1 MTRLSWYSS
10 DDDIKMCIVKGKDE
24 DLCQN
29 YIRVLAIPS
38 QGTLMSCGT
47 NAFRPLC
54 RIYSINGNNYTY
66 ESEKPGQAMCPYD
79 PTHNST
85 AVFVDNELY
94 SGTVA
99 DFSGLDPIIYREHLQ
114 TEQYDSL
121 SLNAPNFVGSFT
133 QADFVYFFFRE
144 TAVEFINCGK
154 SIFSRVARV
163 CKWDK
168 GGPNRLKN
176 RWTSYLKSRLNCSM
190 PGDFPFYF
198 DEIQSTSNLVE
209 GRYGHANSK
218 LIYGVFSTAPNA
230 IAGSAIC
237 AFSLQDISDTFEG
250 NFKEQSGLNSNW
262 LPVNPLNVPDPRP
275 GSCHNDSRMLPD
287 LTLNFKKTHSL
298 MDETVPAFF
307 GSPILTR
314 VSTMYRFT
322 AIAVDPQIKTPGG
335 KTYDVVFVGTDHGKI
350 LKTVNAESADSN
362 KKVTSVVIEEIDALQ
377 TNEPIRTLEIV
388 RTTQYDTPKDGSYDD
403 GKLIIVTD
411 TTVLAIKLHRCSSE
425 KITSCSECVAL
436 QDPYCAWDKIVGK
449 CRSHGAPRWS
459 EENVFY
465 QSVATGDHAACPSG
479 KMAKDANAVE
489 RQGYRDLEYDPQ
501 RPFRDQP
508 ADKIQFNSENYN
520 DKGPQITPDLINA
533 QYTVETLVMAVLA
546 GAIFALL
553 VGFITGYFCGRRCH
567 KDEDDNLPYPDTEYE
582 YFEQRQNVNRIQAE
596 PKLLPQVE
604 EVTYAEPVL
613 LPQPSSQNKM
623 QHSPKNTLRKPMGHH
638 HGVNSE
644 TLFQFQPDSYNN
656 ARDNYRG
663 RDNFGTLRSHQPQ
676 QQQQLQ
682 HHPAATSGSRP
693 GRLVDGSAA
702 AGGDGGILYTSGN
715 NYNNTPSGSSLQQ
728 HYTLCYPNYPA
739 PGTSGFLPS
748 ETPTAVRGNQQHYLN
763 QTSVLPPRSASP
775 LLAANS
781 RSYTAQLVNSTN
793 SSGNDTSKK
802 LNRLSTSSSLSI
814 ITPPTTPKRPA
825 GQHGGRRGRAESSTG
840 STGRLKMALST
851 SLAQNFNQKLANLN
865 DKWHDFSFLL
875 LKSGSS
881 GGAGG
886 SSGGAG
892 PSGTGG
898 SVPFGG
904 RSSNRND
911 SYHSIES
918 AVTCTAADFE
928 AGNFYQ
934 RESETESNQEFRT
947 EGAPA
952 ARHGS
957 KSATNNDHRRQRQRN
972 RLGSSRRN
980 SASGDPKEFDMLVLK
995 TIDTGEDDNESF

>member
-1 MTRLSWYSS
+1 MYYGEGNGGPHFPNLPVAYILNDTIRNDTSKDELVDGLCGDHFHPEGIEFIDYIVAQSWGLWDPTRKGFAAAVGKEKTKEKTECEVKAQQNIVYNLSIYDLSETTRLSWYSS

-38 QGTLMSCGT
+38 QGSLLCCGT

-54 RIYSINGNNYTY
+54 RTYSINGNNYTQ
-66 ESEKPGQAMCPYD
+66 ELEKPGQAMCPYD

-133 QADFVYFFFRE
+133 QSDFVYFFFRE

-275 GSCHNDSRMLPD
+275 GSCHNDSRTLPD

-388 RTTQYDTPKDGSYDD
+388 RTTQYGKD
-403 GKLIIVTD
+403 
-411 TTVLAIKLHRCSSE
+411 
-425 KITSCSECVAL
+425 
-436 QDPYCAWDKIVGK
+436 
-449 CRSHGAPRWS
+449 
-459 EENVFY
+459 
-465 QSVATGDHAACPSG
+465 
-479 KMAKDANAVE
+479 
-489 RQGYRDLEYDPQ
+489 
-501 RPFRDQP
+501 
-508 ADKIQFNSENYN
+508 
-520 DKGPQITPDLINA
+520 
-533 QYTVETLVMAVLA
+533 
-546 GAIFALL
+546 LL
-553 VGFITGYFCGRRCH
+553 FS
-567 KDEDDNLPYPDTEYE
+567 
-582 YFEQRQNVNRIQAE
+582 
-596 PKLLPQVE
+596 LLPKKTNKQ
-604 EVTYAEPVL
+604 
-613 LPQPSSQNKM
+613 SS
-623 QHSPKNTLRKPMGHH
+623 
-638 HGVNSE
+638 
-644 TLFQFQPDSYNN
+644 
-656 ARDNYRG
+656 
-663 RDNFGTLRSHQPQ
+663 
-676 QQQQLQ
+676 
-682 HHPAATSGSRP
+682 
-693 GRLVDGSAA
+693 
-702 AGGDGGILYTSGN
+702 
-715 NYNNTPSGSSLQQ
+715 
-728 HYTLCYPNYPA
+728 
-739 PGTSGFLPS
+739 
-748 ETPTAVRGNQQHYLN
+748 
-763 QTSVLPPRSASP
+763 
-775 LLAANS
+775 
-781 RSYTAQLVNSTN
+781 
-793 SSGNDTSKK
+793 
-802 LNRLSTSSSLSI
+802 
-814 ITPPTTPKRPA
+814 
-825 GQHGGRRGRAESSTG
+825 
-840 STGRLKMALST
+840 
-851 SLAQNFNQKLANLN
+851 
-865 DKWHDFSFLL
+865 
-875 LKSGSS
+875 
-881 GGAGG
+881 
-886 SSGGAG
+886 
-892 PSGTGG
+892 
-898 SVPFGG
+898 
-904 RSSNRND
+904 
-911 SYHSIES
+911 
-918 AVTCTAADFE
+918 
-928 AGNFYQ
+928 
-934 RESETESNQEFRT
+934 
-947 EGAPA
+947 
-952 ARHGS
+952 
-957 KSATNNDHRRQRQRN
+957 
-972 RLGSSRRN
+972 
-980 SASGDPKEFDMLVLK
+980 
-995 TIDTGEDDNESF
+995 

>member
-1 MTRLSWYSS
+1 MSAESIRSSSHGRSDALVSRGGLLLVGYLLAAVFVVGNLCAWQENVRPKLYVTLADKEYLRFQGNESTNDYFKLVLRDPNSNNLLVGARNIVYNLSIYDLVETTRLSWYSS

-29 YIRVLAIPS
+29 YIRVLAIPA
-38 QGTLMSCGT
+38 QGSLLSCGT
-47 NAFRPLC
+47 NAFRPIC
-54 RIYSINGNNYTY
+54 RTYSINGNNYSMET
-66 ESEKPGQAMCPYD
+66 EKPGQAMCPYD

-133 QADFVYFFFRE
+133 QGDFVYFFFRE

-154 SIFSRVARV
+154 AIFSRVARV

-237 AFSLQDISDTFEG
+237 AFSLQEISDTFEG

-262 LPVNPLNVPDPRP
+262 LPVNPLKVPDPRP
-275 GSCHNDSRMLPD
+275 GSCHNDSRTLPD

-335 KTYDVVFVGTDHGKI
+335 KTYDVIFVGTDHGKI

-479 KMAKDANAVE
+479 KMAKDANVVE

-644 TLFQFQPDSYNN
+644 TLFQFQPDNYNN

-663 RDNFGTLRSHQPQ
+663 RDNFGTLRSHQ
-676 QQQQLQ
+676 
-682 HHPAATSGSRP
+682 GDNYR
-693 GRLVDGSAA
+693 R
-702 AGGDGGILYTSGN
+702 GDGFSTTRSVKKVGPDKEKKTN
-715 NYNNTPSGSSLQQ
+715 MF
-728 HYTLCYPNYPA
+728 
-739 PGTSGFLPS
+739 PGP
-748 ETPTAVRGNQQHYLN
+748 
-763 QTSVLPPRSASP
+763 
-775 LLAANS
+775 
-781 RSYTAQLVNSTN
+781 
-793 SSGNDTSKK
+793 
-802 LNRLSTSSSLSI
+802 
-814 ITPPTTPKRPA
+814 
-825 GQHGGRRGRAESSTG
+825 
-840 STGRLKMALST
+840 
-851 SLAQNFNQKLANLN
+851 
-865 DKWHDFSFLL
+865 FLL
-875 LKSGSS
+875 
-881 GGAGG
+881 
-886 SSGGAG
+886 
-892 PSGTGG
+892 
-898 SVPFGG
+898 
-904 RSSNRND
+904 
-911 SYHSIES
+911 
-918 AVTCTAADFE
+918 
-928 AGNFYQ
+928 
-934 RESETESNQEFRT
+934 
-947 EGAPA
+947 
-952 ARHGS
+952 
-957 KSATNNDHRRQRQRN
+957 
-972 RLGSSRRN
+972 
-980 SASGDPKEFDMLVLK
+980 
-995 TIDTGEDDNESF
+995 

>member
-1 MTRLSWYSS
+1 MET
-10 DDDIKMCIVKGKDE
+10 
-24 DLCQN
+24 
-29 YIRVLAIPS
+29 
-38 QGTLMSCGT
+38 
-47 NAFRPLC
+47 
-54 RIYSINGNNYTY
+54 
-66 ESEKPGQAMCPYD
+66 EKPGQAMCPYD

-133 QADFVYFFFRE
+133 QGDFVYFFFRE

-154 SIFSRVARV
+154 
-163 CKWDK
+163 
-168 GGPNRLKN
+168 
-176 RWTSYLKSRLNCSM
+176 
-190 PGDFPFYF
+190 
-198 DEIQSTSNLVE
+198 E
-209 GRYGHANSK
+209 
-218 LIYGVFSTAPNA
+218 
-230 IAGSAIC
+230 
-237 AFSLQDISDTFEG
+237 ISDTFEG

-275 GSCHNDSRMLPD
+275 GSCHNDSRTLPD

-335 KTYDVVFVGTDHGKI
+335 KTYDVIFVGTDHGKI

-388 RTTQYDTPKDGSYDD
+388 RTTQY
-403 GKLIIVTD
+403 
-411 TTVLAIKLHRCSSE
+411 
-425 KITSCSECVAL
+425 
-436 QDPYCAWDKIVGK
+436 
-449 CRSHGAPRWS
+449 
-459 EENVFY
+459 
-465 QSVATGDHAACPSG
+465 
-479 KMAKDANAVE
+479 
-489 RQGYRDLEYDPQ
+489 DLEYDPQ

-644 TLFQFQPDSYNN
+644 TLFQFQPDNYNN

-663 RDNFGTLRSHQPQ
+663 RDNFGTLRSHQQQQQQQQQHQQQQ

-682 HHPAATSGSRP
+682 HHSAATTSKSYP
-693 GRLVDGSAA
+693 ALVVLDSDAA
-702 AGGDGGILYTSGN
+702 AGGDGGILYPSGN
-715 NYNNTPSGSSLQQ
+715 SNFGHAVPHGTTSQQ
-728 HYTLCYPNYPA
+728 HNYTLCYPHYPPPSPSAGA
-739 PGTSGFLPS
+739 PGYTGSSAPNPA
-748 ETPTAVRGNQQHYLN
+748 TVM
-763 QTSVLPPRSASP
+763 VPRSASP
-775 LLAANS
+775 LASSS
-781 RSYTAQLVNSTN
+781 RTHTHTVLLNSTN
-793 SSGNDTSKK
+793 SSGNDTTKK

-814 ITPPTTPKRPA
+814 ITPPTTPKRPGGSHRTAAA
-825 GQHGGRRGRAESSTG
+825 GSGSG
-840 STGRLKMALST
+840 STGRLKMALSA
-851 SLAQNFNQKLANLN
+851 SLAHNFNQKLANLN
-865 DKWHDFSFLL
+865 DKWNDFSFLL
-875 LKSGSS
+875 LQKAG
-881 GGAGG
+881 GGASTGNAT
-886 SSGGAG
+886 GGA
-892 PSGTGG
+892 SGRT
-898 SVPFGG
+898 
-904 RSSNRND
+904 NARND

-928 AGNFYQ
+928 AGNFYH
-934 RESETESNQEFRT
+934 RESESESNHEFRT
-947 EGAPA
+947 THQQQQQQQQQQREPSGGRSMAGP
-952 ARHGS
+952 
-957 KSATNNDHRRQRQRN
+957 SASRSRDQRQRKP
-972 RLGSSRRN
+972 RLRTSRRN

-995 TIDTGEDDNESF
+995 PIDTADDDNESF

>member
-1 MTRLSWYSS
+1 MSAKSKRSFCGTRQWQRLPATIAGQLLVGAFLVMVLVAGSSSGWQENVRPKLYVTLADKEYLRFQGNESTSDYFKLVLRDPNTNNLLVGARNIVYNLSIYDLSETTRLSWYSS
-10 DDDIKMCIVKGKDE
+10 EDDIKMCIVKGKDE
-24 DLCQN
+24 DVCQN
-29 YIRVLAIPS
+29 YIRVLAVPS

-54 RIYSINGNNYTY
+54 RIYSINGNNYSV

-85 AVFVDNELY
+85 AVFVDSELY

-114 TEQYDSL
+114 TEQHDSL

-133 QADFVYFFFRE
+133 QGDFVYFFFRE

-154 SIFSRVARV
+154 AIFSRVARV

-168 GGPNRLKN
+168 GGPSRLKN

-198 DEIQSTSNLVE
+198 DEIQSTSNMVE

-218 LIYGVFSTAPNA
+218 LIYGVFSTSPNA
-230 IAGSAIC
+230 IAGSAVC

-275 GSCHNDSRMLPD
+275 GSCHNDSRTLPD

-322 AIAVDPQIKTPGG
+322 TIAVDPQIKTPGG

-388 RTTQYDTPKDGSYDD
+388 RTMQYDTAKDGSYDD

-436 QDPYCAWDKIVGK
+436 QDPYCAWDKIGGK

-459 EENVFY
+459 EENMFY

-479 KMAKDANAVE
+479 KMAKDANVVE

-663 RDNFGTLRSHQPQ
+663 RDNFGTLRSHQ
-676 QQQQLQ
+676 
-682 HHPAATSGSRP
+682 GDNYR
-693 GRLVDGSAA
+693 R
-702 AGGDGGILYTSGN
+702 GDGFSTTRSVKKVLNS
-715 NYNNTPSGSSLQQ
+715 NTRNRSLGRMKRQPPRHGMVTQHRSDSPHHSSSGSS
-728 HYTLCYPNYPA
+728 PVMSNSSSSPA
-739 PGTSGFLPS
+739 PP
-748 ETPTAVRGNQQHYLN
+748 
-763 QTSVLPPRSASP
+763 
-775 LLAANS
+775 
-781 RSYTAQLVNSTN
+781 
-793 SSGNDTSKK
+793 
-802 LNRLSTSSSLSI
+802 SSSPS
-814 ITPPTTPKRPA
+814 PQESPK
-825 GQHGGRRGRAESSTG
+825 
-840 STGRLKMALST
+840 
-851 SLAQNFNQKLANLN
+851 NC
-865 DKWHDFSFLL
+865 
-875 LKSGSS
+875 
-881 GGAGG
+881 
-886 SSGGAG
+886 
-892 PSGTGG
+892 
-898 SVPFGG
+898 
-904 RSSNRND
+904 
-911 SYHSIES
+911 SYIYR
-918 AVTCTAADFE
+918 D
-928 AGNFYQ
+928 
-934 RESETESNQEFRT
+934 
-947 EGAPA
+947 
-952 ARHGS
+952 
-957 KSATNNDHRRQRQRN
+957 
-972 RLGSSRRN
+972 
-980 SASGDPKEFDMLVLK
+980 
-995 TIDTGEDDNESF
+995 

>member
-1 MTRLSWYSS
+1 MIGIRNIVYNLSIYDLAETTRLSWYSS

-29 YIRVLAIPS
+29 YIRVLAIPA
-38 QGTLMSCGT
+38 QGSLLSCGT
-47 NAFRPLC
+47 NAFRPIC
-54 RIYSINGNNYTY
+54 RTYSINGNNYSMET
-66 ESEKPGQAMCPYD
+66 EKPGQAMCPYD

-85 AVFVDNELY
+85 AVFV
-94 SGTVA
+94 
-99 DFSGLDPIIYREHLQ
+99 
-114 TEQYDSL
+114 
-121 SLNAPNFVGSFT
+121 APNFVGSFT
-133 QADFVYFFFRE
+133 QGDFVYFFFRE

-154 SIFSRVARV
+154 AIFSRVARV

-237 AFSLQDISDTFEG
+237 AFSLQEISDTFEG

-275 GSCHNDSRMLPD
+275 GSCHNDSRTLPD

-335 KTYDVVFVGTDHGKI
+335 KTYDVIFVGTDHGKI

-479 KMAKDANAVE
+479 KMAKDANVVE
-489 RQGYRDLEYDPQ
+489 RQGYRGTYVHVV
-501 RPFRDQP
+501 
-508 ADKIQFNSENYN
+508 
-520 DKGPQITPDLINA
+520 
-533 QYTVETLVMAVLA
+533 VE
-546 GAIFALL
+546 
-553 VGFITGYFCGRRCH
+553 
-567 KDEDDNLPYPDTEYE
+567 
-582 YFEQRQNVNRIQAE
+582 
-596 PKLLPQVE
+596 
-604 EVTYAEPVL
+604 
-613 LPQPSSQNKM
+613 
-623 QHSPKNTLRKPMGHH
+623 
-638 HGVNSE
+638 
-644 TLFQFQPDSYNN
+644 
-656 ARDNYRG
+656 
-663 RDNFGTLRSHQPQ
+663 
-676 QQQQLQ
+676 
-682 HHPAATSGSRP
+682 
-693 GRLVDGSAA
+693 
-702 AGGDGGILYTSGN
+702 
-715 NYNNTPSGSSLQQ
+715 
-728 HYTLCYPNYPA
+728 
-739 PGTSGFLPS
+739 
-748 ETPTAVRGNQQHYLN
+748 
-763 QTSVLPPRSASP
+763 
-775 LLAANS
+775 
-781 RSYTAQLVNSTN
+781 
-793 SSGNDTSKK
+793 
-802 LNRLSTSSSLSI
+802 
-814 ITPPTTPKRPA
+814 
-825 GQHGGRRGRAESSTG
+825 
-840 STGRLKMALST
+840 
-851 SLAQNFNQKLANLN
+851 
-865 DKWHDFSFLL
+865 
-875 LKSGSS
+875 
-881 GGAGG
+881 
-886 SSGGAG
+886 
-892 PSGTGG
+892 
-898 SVPFGG
+898 
-904 RSSNRND
+904 
-911 SYHSIES
+911 
-918 AVTCTAADFE
+918 
-928 AGNFYQ
+928 
-934 RESETESNQEFRT
+934 
-947 EGAPA
+947 
-952 ARHGS
+952 
-957 KSATNNDHRRQRQRN
+957 
-972 RLGSSRRN
+972 
-980 SASGDPKEFDMLVLK
+980 
-995 TIDTGEDDNESF
+995 

>member
-1 MTRLSWYSS
+1 
-10 DDDIKMCIVKGKDE
+10 
-24 DLCQN
+24 
-29 YIRVLAIPS
+29 
-38 QGTLMSCGT
+38 
-47 NAFRPLC
+47 
-54 RIYSINGNNYTY
+54 
-66 ESEKPGQAMCPYD
+66 
-79 PTHNST
+79 
-85 AVFVDNELY
+85 NELY

-133 QADFVYFFFRE
+133 QGDFVYFFFRE

-237 AFSLQDISDTFEG
+237 AFSLQEISDTFEG

-275 GSCHNDSRMLPD
+275 GSCHNDSRTLPD

-335 KTYDVVFVGTDHGKI
+335 KTYDVIFVGTDHGKI

-388 RTTQYDTPKDGSYDD
+388 RTTQYGKDRAKETPSRLSPSSILPLVAIQSHTPKDGSYDD

-465 QSVATGDHAACPSG
+465 QSVASGDHAACPSG

-508 ADKIQFNSENYN
+508 SDKIQFNSETYN

-582 YFEQRQNVNRIQAE
+582 YFEQRQNVNRFVFGSGGERIQAE

-644 TLFQFQPDSYNN
+644 TLFQFQPDNYNN

-663 RDNFGTLRSHQPQ
+663 RDNFGTLRSHQK
-676 QQQQLQ
+676 
-682 HHPAATSGSRP
+682 SRP
-693 GRLVDGSAA
+693 YEKAA
-702 AGGDGGILYTSGN
+702 APTWHGNTTSFRQSTPFQLRIFPCHVQH
-715 NYNNTPSGSSLQQ
+715 NYGAGQPAQ
-728 HYTLCYPNYPA
+728 HYTLCYPHYPSSSGSSA
-739 PGTSGFLPS
+739 PNP
-748 ETPTAVRGNQQHYLN
+748 V
-763 QTSVLPPRSASP
+763 VPRSASP
-775 LLAANS
+775 LACSS
-781 RSYTAQLVNSTN
+781 RTHTNQLLHSTN

-825 GQHGGRRGRAESSTG
+825 GGGGSHRAVVGSSGG
-840 STGRLKMALST
+840 STGRLKMALSA
-851 SLAQNFNQKLANLN
+851 SLAQNFNQKLANL
-865 DKWHDFSFLL
+865 KWNDFSFLL
-875 LKSGSS
+875 LKAS
-881 GGAGG
+881 GGGGG
-886 SSGGAG
+886 SSASGGGGGGGGGPG
-892 PSGTGG
+892 PS
-898 SVPFGG
+898 SSAG
-904 RSSNRND
+904 RPNVRND

-928 AGNFYQ
+928 AGNFYH
-934 RESETESNQEFRT
+934 RESESESNQEFRHT
-947 EGAPA
+947 T
-952 ARHGS
+952 S
-957 KSATNNDHRRQRQRN
+957 TQQQQQQQQRQRQRRP
-972 RLGSSRRN
+972 RLRTSRRN

-995 TIDTGEDDNESF
+995 PIDTGEDDNESF